1 MTASNKLAVSIDQLS
16 FFSGLLILRGSASN
30 IGRQISSVYVE
41 IGDFGCSTLY
51 NHPAIADDEAR
62 LSKIMIAEWD
72 HPTKV
77 NLAKIK
83 FGLGKC

>member
-41 IGDFGCSTLY
+41 IGCSTLY